1 MRLAI
6 ANTTPPY
13 RCVSSP
19 CPPPPPPPAPP
30 HPPAAPPAPSG
41 PPVAPERERGAAQH
55 DPDQDERQRDVE
67 QRPEPREGRREAREQ
82 QDDREDEPDVVR
94 LPHGADRLRDQLALT
109 LPAGT
114 AREQVPHAAPEV
126 RASQQRVRVERH
138 DDDPRDQLGET
149 HSVTR

>member
-1 MRLAI
+1 RPSLVPKRARRDRADRRPEQERRDEARDREHYAPVSLRLVAVP
-6 ANTTPPY
+6 A
-13 RCVSSP
+13 
-19 CPPPPPPPAPP
+19 PPAPP
-30 HPPAAPPAPSG
+30 G

-82 QDDREDEPDVVR
+82 QDDREDEPHVVR
-94 LPHGADRLRDQLALT
+94 LPHGADRLRDQVALT

-126 RASQQRVRVERH
+126 RA
-138 DDDPRDQLGET
+138 PT
-149 HSVTR
+149 HG